1 MASKAKTA
9 GHWIPETCTKADLS
23 VILGISLRSLTD
35 LDTKGILV
43 RAPKRNLYL
52 TKPSMDAYLGRLRQT
67 AAGRSEE
74 VRNPLA
80 DERLANE
87 KLVRQMNEI
96 KLAQV
101 KGEVLTL
108 DEVSESW
115 TAFAAQVKSAVLTI
129 PGKARTSIPHLTNH
143 DGETLKK
150 MCRDVLNDLANEVEA
165 GVIGG
170 NKNDVKSK

>member
-1 MASKAKTA
+1 MPRKAKTA
-9 GHWIPETCTKADLS
+9 GHWIPEVCTKSDLA
-23 VILGISLRSLTD
+23 ILLSLSARSLTD
-35 LDTKGILV
+35 LDMQGVLV
-43 RAPKRNLYL
+43 RGPKTGTFL
-52 TKPSMDAYLGRLRQT
+52 TRPSMENYITKLRKT

-74 VRNPLA
+74 VKNPLA
-80 DERLANE
+80 DERLQNE

-96 KLAQV
+96 KLAQI

-108 DEVSESW
+108 DEVSENWS
-115 TAFAAQVKSAVLTI
+115 AFAGQVKAAVMTI

-150 MCRDVLNDLANEVEA
+150 MCRDILNDLSNEVEA

-170 NKNDVKSK
+170 NKNDVKPK